1 MESHMAEKLTGKT
14 GRRRNPIRES
24 DAGEATEGWTVAIY
38 VWSLLVGCSP
48 NGVDYAQG
56 YRAGSLRKQPCP
68 VRYVFA
74 ELPEMRDIRFYAGLG
89 IRLEEMLSMYH
100 TFLDQPA
107 LGLSV
112 KLGDKLADL
121 QRSLGSTDVEY
132 RDAEVRLWKDG
143 RVSAVLL
150 FDQEEPEALR
160 MIHFFHQGKLI
171 RTEHYTDHMAYVD
184 YYVTAQSERGL
195 YAKKT
200 RRAFCHGN
208 GTVAYEQIF
217 EGERSWYLFPDGRA
231 LTKSEFFAEF
241 VKRLQLSKEDVVL
254 IDRFAQL
261 DYVQPLFQEKGLDRV
276 IAVMHAGHYFEK
288 GESSYTVNFNQ
299 DYNYLFKY
307 SGMLDAIVVSTWQQK
322 EDLEGK
328 LGEYLCA
335 IPDIVVIPAGGV
347 DRLRYPDKE
356 RKKGSMLSASR
367 IQLQK
372 RVHWIIGSVI
382 KAHEKN
388 SDISLDIY
396 GEGVPEYRIA
406 LQELIEAHH
415 AQSYIRLMGHQD
427 VRELY
432 RNYEVFLTAS
442 TFETLGLS
450 ILEAISSGLAVIGLE
465 AKYGSRL
472 LVHPGENGYLVK
484 FEPASVNEDE
494 EKLINSMAEKILE
507 MFEEPQRLETFHQNS
522 YRMAE
527 GFSMQA
533 IADKWMEVL
542 Q

>member
-1 MESHMAEKLTGKT
+1 M
-14 GRRRNPIRES
+14 
-24 DAGEATEGWTVAIY
+24 AIY
-38 VWSLLVGCSP
+38 VWSLLVGYSP

-56 YRAGSLRKQPCP
+56 YRAGSLRKLSCP

-89 IRLEEMLSMYH
+89 IKQEEMLSMYH
-100 TFLDQPA
+100 AFLDQPA

-132 RDAEVRLWKDG
+132 RDSEVRLWKDG
-143 RVSAVLL
+143 MVSAVLL
-150 FDQEEPEALR
+150 FDQEEPEVLR

-171 RTEHYTDHMAYVD
+171 RTEYYTDHMAYVD
-184 YYVTAQSERGL
+184 YYVTARSERGL

-217 EGERSWYLFPDGRA
+217 EGERSWYLFPDGRI

-241 VKRLQLSKEDVVL
+241 VKGLHLSKEDVVL

-261 DYVQPLFQEKGLDRV
+261 DYVQPLFQEKGQARV

-288 GESSYTVNFNQ
+288 GESSYTVNFNP

-307 SGMLDAIVVSTWQQK
+307 SGMLDVIVVSTWQQK

-328 LGEYLCA
+328 LGEYHCV
-335 IPDIVVIPAGGV
+335 IPHIVVIPAGGV

-356 RKKGSMLSASR
+356 RKKGSILSVSR
-367 IQLQK
+367 IQAHK
-372 RVHWIIGSVI
+372 RIDWIIESVV
-382 KAHEKN
+382 KAHQVN
-388 SDISLDIY
+388 PDISLDIY
-396 GEGVPEYRIA
+396 GRGGQEYMGA
-406 LQELIEAHH
+406 MESLVEAHH
-415 AQSYIRLMGHQD
+415 AQSYIRFMGHQD

-450 ILEAISSGLAVIGLE
+450 ILEAISSGLAVIGLD

-472 LVHPGENGYLVK
+472 LVHPGENGYLVR
-484 FEPASVNEDE
+484 FEPASANEDAE
-494 EKLINSMAEKILE
+494 ELINSMAEKILE
-507 MFEEPQRLETFHQNS
+507 MFGHPERLETFHEHS
-522 YRMAE
+522 YEIAQSFSLQLIEKEWKKLYLDGGKKE
-527 GFSMQA
+527 GSQY
-533 IADKWMEVL
+533 DL
-542 Q
+542 